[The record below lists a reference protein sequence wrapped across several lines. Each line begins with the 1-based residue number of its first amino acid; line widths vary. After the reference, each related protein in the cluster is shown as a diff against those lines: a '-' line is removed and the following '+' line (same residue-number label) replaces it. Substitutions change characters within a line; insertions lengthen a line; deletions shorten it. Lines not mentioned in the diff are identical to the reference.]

1 VRGKY
6 SSGPSVRLSQ
16 DNSSAPTTSTE
27 RSNLTNR
34 ELKAPAYARSG
45 IRKYWILDIN
55 GRRLYV
61 FPEPGAEGYVNP
73 VVLAKSDLS
82 AAPLTFPDC
91 QQSVED
97 LLSRSAEQSCE

>member
-16 DNSSAPTTSTE
+16 DNSWARPTSTE

-45 IRKYWILDIN
+45 IREYWILDIN
-55 GRRLYV
+55 ARRLYL
-61 FPEPGAEGYVNP
+61 FAEPGAEFYASP
-73 VVLAKSDLS
+73 VVLAKSDLI
-82 AAPLTFPDC
+82 APLAFPDC
-91 QQSVED
+91 QESVEN
-97 LLSRSAEQSCE
+97 LIGTSAEPSCE